1 MRKFKLIKKDPK
13 SFKILNVGDVVIKV
27 GFCYQYKRNGTSRW
41 FIKHEVEN
49 NPEYWQEITE
59 EEPTDPIVD
68 SVIERFKS
76 RSQEGIKKYGTTLE
90 SNNSLSIIDWI
101 NHAQEEGM
109 DRLLYLEKLKSEITK
124 LVNKVTN

>member
-1 MRKFKLIKKDPK
+1 MRKFKLIKKYPTIPEK
-13 SFKILNVGDVVIKV
+13 MEVGDI
-27 GFCYQYKRNGTSRW
+27 
-41 FIKHEVEN
+41 VEN
-49 NPEYWQEITE
+49 NGKWGYVMQGTAFFFDANEVEGHDEYWQEITKG
-59 EEPTDPIVD
+59 PTDPIVD

-76 RSQEGIKKYGTTLE
+76 RSQEGIKKYGTTLD